1 MSEIPT
7 ITTPRLD
14 LRPFTA
20 EDVEPLHHILQEEGI
35 LRYFPNPTSP
45 PRERVERIIAH
56 QLDHWAE
63 HGLGWWAVEPR
74 DQGELI
80 GWNGL
85 QFLPETDEVEVGYLL
100 SKAYWGQVLATEGAR
115 AGLQYGFEVLGLDQ
129 IVGLVHPENR
139 ASQRVL
145 EKLGMSFVDRSHYFG
160 LELLRY
166 RLDRSTSSDQQQL

>member
-7 ITTPRLD
+7 VTAPRLV

-20 EDVEPLHHILQEEGI
+20 EDVEPLYHILQEDGV

-63 HGLGWWAVEPR
+63 HRLGWWAVEPR
-74 DQGELI
+74 GKGELI

-100 SKAYWGQVLATEGAR
+100 SKAYWGQGLATEGAR

-129 IVGLVHPENR
+129 IIGLVHPENR

-145 EKLGMSFVDRSHYFG
+145 EKLGMSFVDRSRYFG

-166 RLDRSTSSDQQQL
+166 RLDRSARQDGE

>member
-1 MSEIPT
+1 V
-7 ITTPRLD
+7 
-14 LRPFTA
+14 A
-20 EDVEPLHHILQEEGI
+20 
-35 LRYFPNPTSP
+35 
-45 PRERVERIIAH
+45 
-56 QLDHWAE
+56 
-63 HGLGWWAVEPR
+63 
-74 DQGELI
+74 
-80 GWNGL
+80 
-85 QFLPETDEVEVGYLL
+85 YLL
-100 SKAYWGQVLATEGAR
+100 SKAYWGQGLATEGAR